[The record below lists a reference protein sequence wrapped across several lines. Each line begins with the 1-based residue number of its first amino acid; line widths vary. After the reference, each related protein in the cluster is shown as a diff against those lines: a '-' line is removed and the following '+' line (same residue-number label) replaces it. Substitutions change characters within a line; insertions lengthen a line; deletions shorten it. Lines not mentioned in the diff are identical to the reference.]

1 MLLNVRIIQLKKNM
15 TKVITSAST
24 VFVLSAVMDDDNDNV
39 DNKNKKDI
47 KHVTKIEN
55 EAKKHVLNEFR

>member
-1 MLLNVRIIQLKKNM
+1 M